1 MTLDAWEEEYAK
13 SNPVWKGPP
22 LYESPFPS
30 GLDILE
36 LGCGNGKNIPALL
49 KTASSVTAVDFSH
62 NAVQLCRE
70 QFTDENISFVE
81 ADVCCLSFKDESFD
95 AVCAIHI
102 LEHLSEKGRVQSR
115 NEICRVLKPEGFLTV
130 RVFSINDMR
139 FGKGTEVEKNTFSRG
154 NGIDYHYFTNSELK
168 SLFSQLKLVSME
180 EIRSEKKYGVR
191 SEISA
196 IFRKY

>member
-1 MTLDAWEEEYAK
+1 MTLEAWEEEYVK

-30 GLDILE
+30 GLNILE

-81 ADVCCLSFKDESFD
+81 ADVCCLPFEDESFD

-102 LEHLSEKGRVQSR
+102 LEHLSEKDRIQSR
-115 NEICRVLKPEGFLTV
+115 NEICRLLKPEGFLAV
-130 RVFSINDMR
+130 RVFSVDDMR

-154 NGIDYHYFTNSELK
+154 NGIDYHYFTNIELE
-168 SLFSQLKLVSME
+168 SIFAQLKPVRIE

>member
-1 MTLDAWEEEYAK
+1 MTLEAWEEEYAK

-22 LYESPFPS
+22 LYESPFPP
-30 GLDILE
+30 GLNILE

-62 NAVQLCRE
+62 NAVQLCQK
-70 QFTDENISFVE
+70 QFADDRVSFVE
-81 ADVCCLSFKDESFD
+81 ADICRLPFEDESFD

-102 LEHLSEKGRVQSR
+102 LEHLSEKDRIQSK
-115 NEICRVLKPEGFLTV
+115 NEICRVLKPEGFLAV
-130 RVFSINDMR
+130 LVFSIDDMR

-154 NGIDYHYFTNSELK
+154 NGIDYHYFTDNELE
-168 SLFSQLKLVSME
+168 SMFSQLKLVNME
-180 EIRSEKKYGVR
+180 ELRSEKKYGTR